1 MNIFWSFEPDLGAND
16 SKEEFFLPYRL
27 VQQGVIN
34 SWLTWFKELNMAT
47 EKGTEA
53 IGLTEQK
60 LTEPCTSQGVENTDV
75 KNKTFDDCGS
85 TKSKKELNLRNRK
98 KSAKIRLTKA
108 RNRLNELLAQE
119 VIAGKPGKSDIKRAL
134 CKVQEEF
141 SIIEK
146 IISKLREIIA
156 FGEEGDEDVD
166 VDGAL
171 EILDK
176 EIEELSL
183 FVEKSVKESS
193 EYMQKRLETGEKESE
208 LCSLVS
214 TEDGPS
220 SIMSVKSATSVTSTI
235 ASQRK
240 REAAEANQRLI
251 ELEKEQQLAEEEL
264 HRQTVA
270 LELSK
275 RRTEE
280 GGKIAALNR
289 ARAEKAERL
298 AAKTENIAI
307 NTPGEDIMS
316 YNRSPES
323 NELLIG
329 PPSQTPLNPV

>member
-1 MNIFWSFEPDLGAND
+1 
-16 SKEEFFLPYRL
+16 
-27 VQQGVIN
+27 
-34 SWLTWFKELNMAT
+34 MAT
-47 EKGTEA
+47 GKGTEA

-60 LTEPCTSQGVENTDV
+60 LTEPCTSQGVENADV

-85 TKSKKELNLRNRK
+85 TKSKKEMNLRNRK
-98 KSAKIRLTKA
+98 KSAKTRLTKA
-108 RNRLNELLAQE
+108 RNRLNELLPQE
-119 VIAGKPGKSDIKRAL
+119 VTAGKPGKSDIKRAL

-156 FGEEGDEDVD
+156 VGEEGDEDVV

-183 FVEKSVKESS
+183 FVEQSVKEAS
-193 EYMQKRLETGEKESE
+193 EYMQKRLEAGEKESV
-208 LCSLVS
+208 LCSLAS

-220 SIMSVKSATSVTSTI
+220 SITSVKSAASVTSTI
-235 ASQRK
+235 ASQQK

-251 ELEKEQQLAEEEL
+251 ELEKQQQLAEEEL

-270 LELSK
+270 LVLSK

-280 GGKIAALNR
+280 GRKIAALNQ

-298 AAKTENIAI
+298 AAKTENNNNNNKIA
-307 NTPGEDIMS
+307 T
-316 YNRSPES
+316 
-323 NELLIG
+323 LLQIH
-329 PPSQTPLNPV
+329 QVRI